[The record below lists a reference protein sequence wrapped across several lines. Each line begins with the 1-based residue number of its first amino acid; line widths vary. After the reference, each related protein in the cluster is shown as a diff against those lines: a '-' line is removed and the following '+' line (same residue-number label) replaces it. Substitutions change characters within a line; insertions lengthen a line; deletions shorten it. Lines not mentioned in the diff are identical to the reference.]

1 MALDFPPSPSDGQI
15 FVDPTSG
22 SKYIYVAA
30 TTKWQSIQHVGV
42 IVAYGFDKANA
53 AFITANA
60 AYGAANNVGPQLAP
74 AFNTANAAFAVANSA
89 LPNVS
94 NTVFEGNLRITGT
107 LSIGTNTVVI
117 TDNSISAQ
125 SIIVAGS
132 PIPSGVTSNLAFDTA
147 NAAFASANNVA
158 PQIAPAFN
166 TANAAFASANNV
178 APQVTPAFLT
188 ANLAFAAAN
197 SANIYSNSTYVKLTS
212 SSQTITGDLAIT
224 GNLSL
229 LGNVTTLRSNNLIVN
244 DSLIYLAANN
254 DLSDIIDIGFVG
266 NYSNGTANLHTGLF
280 RDHAT
285 KQYFLF
291 NNLGGPEPETIND
304 IIPYANG
311 MINAVLNADVITSN
325 LTLGGAN
332 AINWITAAYTSSNAD
347 YATSNAAFNTTNAA
361 FGRAN
366 TALQNTSGTLA
377 GSLTITGS
385 LGIGTG
391 ASANT
396 GEIRATNNITAYYS
410 DERLKNIIST
420 IQSPLEKVNQ
430 LSGVIYTNNDVAAS
444 FGYTDMSEQVGL
456 LAGQVQKVLPQI
468 VKSAP
473 FDTEFIDG
481 VEVSKSGQNY
491 KTVQYE
497 KVIPLLVEAIK
508 EQQKQIEELK
518 TLISREV
525 K

>member
-1 MALDFPPSPSDGQI
+1 
-15 FVDPTSG
+15 
-22 SKYIYVAA
+22 
-30 TTKWQSIQHVGV
+30 
-42 IVAYGFDKANA
+42 
-53 AFITANA
+53 
-60 AYGAANNVGPQLAP
+60 
-74 AFNTANAAFAVANSA
+74 
-89 LPNVS
+89 
-94 NTVFEGNLRITGT
+94 
-107 LSIGTNTVVI
+107 
-117 TDNSISAQ
+117 
-125 SIIVAGS
+125 
-132 PIPSGVTSNLAFDTA
+132 
-147 NAAFASANNVA
+147 
-158 PQIAPAFN
+158 
-166 TANAAFASANNV
+166 
-178 APQVTPAFLT
+178 
-188 ANLAFAAAN
+188 
-197 SANIYSNSTYVKLTS
+197 
-212 SSQTITGDLAIT
+212 
-224 GNLSL
+224 
-229 LGNVTTLRSNNLIVN
+229 
-244 DSLIYLAANN
+244 
-254 DLSDIIDIGFVG
+254 
-266 NYSNGTANLHTGLF
+266 
-280 RDHAT
+280 
-285 KQYFLF
+285 
-291 NNLGGPEPETIND
+291 
-304 IIPYANG
+304 

-347 YATSNAAFNTTNAA
+347 YATSNAAFNTSNAA
-361 FGRAN
+361 FARAN
-366 TALQNTSGTLA
+366 TALQNTSVTLA
-377 GSLTITGS
+377 GSLTITSS

-391 ASANT
+391 ASGTT

-410 DERLKNIIST
+410 DERLKKIIST

-518 TLISREV
+518 ALITRED